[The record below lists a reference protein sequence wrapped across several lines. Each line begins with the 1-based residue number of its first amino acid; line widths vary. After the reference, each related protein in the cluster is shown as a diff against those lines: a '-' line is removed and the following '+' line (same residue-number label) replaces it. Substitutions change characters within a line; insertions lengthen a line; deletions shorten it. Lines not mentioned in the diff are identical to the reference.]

1 MKKIICILLLFIVMI
16 SLIGC
21 DSAEPAIQYIEKE
34 VLVQQCCGSDGIDYA
49 PINELNV
56 AVICKTCNRCLGIL
70 PTITK
75 EVPIEVI
82 VEKEV
87 IIEVPVEVIIEKEII
102 VEVEKVIN
110 ERCCDGMY
118 MYSFKD
124 NTFIFICMECGFQ
137 RVFEKNIIKA
147 E

>member
-1 MKKIICILLLFIVMI
+1 MKKIICILLLFIIII
-16 SLIGC
+16 SLVGC
-21 DSAEPAIQYIEKE
+21 NLAEPTIQYIEKE
-34 VLVQQCCGSDGIDYA
+34 VPIQQCCGNDGIDYA

-82 VEKEV
+82 VEKEI
-87 IIEVPVEVIIEKEII
+87 IIETPVEVIIEKEVI

-110 ERCCDGMY
+110 ERCCDGIC
-118 MYSFKD
+118 MYSFKE
-124 NTFIFICMECGFQ
+124 NTFIWICMECGYQ
-137 RVFEKNIIKA
+137 RIFENVIK